1 MAKSII
7 TLAFESWLVNK
18 TVNAEPARPDKMIFA
33 FIPGQDENAEI
44 NRNEGMPSAGQ
55 IRHTADITQFGA
67 LNENAV
73 VYSVVLDTTIGNWN
87 YNWVGLVDSA
97 TGTVLMIV
105 HLAEQQKIKSENGQ
119 QGNSL
124 IRNLAMEFDGAATAS
139 HINVTPATWMIDYS
153 ARLQS
158 MDESR
163 RLANVDYYGDAA
175 FRGDGFKVTV
185 AGATATIAAGLGYVA
200 GLRAIMTTN
209 RALALAGKTGVW
221 VDICWQG
228 TVTGAWANSFTLRAA
243 DTLADYVDSAGNRH
257 FVTRIAHVTGGVVI
271 DDRKPFPL
279 DALRQDVEDL
289 DVYSKGEADARF
301 LFKIGDTATGKLG
314 APYFQANGNSG
325 NGWPEGVG
333 AYLDQLNTRAPF
345 FQPNFEWEGKAGIA
359 TYVPLTKGRA
369 TRKGKGWPTA
379 VSFGYL
385 LPKEDKSAQP
395 VIHVISDVAES
406 TWVFDTDNG
415 RIYSKA
421 GTFALQSETTPVGV
435 PMPWPGNVAPSGHA
449 LVVGQAFDKVA
460 NPQLAVVYPSG
471 VLPDMRGRTI
481 LGNPTGR
488 APLSLADGEVKNHG
502 HGGEVGSADLGSK
515 ETTAGGYFQPK
526 IRAYHSNTALDGG
539 WSERFSFEL
548 GRDLAD
554 YPLVEAT
561 PAHTHW
567 VNLGWH
573 GHSLRIDAYGA
584 AKNTVDNIAFNYI
597 VRLG

>member
-1 MAKSII
+1 MSQTAI
-7 TLAFESWLVNK
+7 TRAFEAWLVDK
-18 TVNAEPARPDKMIFA
+18 TVNAEPARPDKVVFA
-33 FIPGQDENAEI
+33 LIPEQDENAEI
-44 NRNEGMPSAGQ
+44 DRNEGMPDAGLVQ
-55 IRHTADITQFGA
+55 HTVDVTQYGA

-73 VYSVVLDTTIGNWN
+73 VYSVVLDTTIGNWD

-97 TGTVLMIV
+97 TNTVMMIV
-105 HLAEQQKIKSENGQ
+105 HLATQSKIKTESGQ

-124 IRNLAMEFDGAATAS
+124 IRNLSMEFDGAAKATQ
-139 HINVTPATWMIDYS
+139 ITVTPDTWQIDFS

-175 FRGDGFKVTV
+175 FRGEGFKVSV
-185 AGATATIAAGLGYVA
+185 AGTTASVAPGLGYVA
-200 GLRAIMTTN
+200 GLRAVLGKSQS
-209 RALALAGKTGVW
+209 LAVTAKTGIW
-221 VDICWQG
+221 VDICWEG
-228 TVTGAWANSFTLRAA
+228 TVTGAWANRFTLRTA
-243 DTLADYVDSAGNRH
+243 DKLDNYVDAAGYPH
-257 FVTRIAHVTGGVVI
+257 YVTRIAWIDGATVT
-271 DDRKPFPL
+271 DERKPFPL

-289 DVYSKGEADARF
+289 DVYSKDEADARF
-301 LFKIGDTATGKLG
+301 LLKIGDTATGKLG

-325 NGWPEGVG
+325 NGWPEGAG

-345 FQPNFEWEGKAGIA
+345 FQQNFDWEGQAGSA

-369 TRKGKGWPTA
+369 TRKGKGWSTA
-379 VSFGYL
+379 ISFGYL

-395 VIHVISDVAES
+395 VIHVISDVEES
-406 TWVFDTDNG
+406 SWVFDTDNG

-435 PMPWPGNVAPSGHA
+435 PMPWPGNVAPPGHA
-449 LVVGQAFDKVA
+449 LLVGQVFDKVT
-460 NPQLAVVYPSG
+460 NPQLAVVHPSG

-481 LGNPTGR
+481 LGTPIGR

-502 HGGEVGSADLGSK
+502 HTGEVGGTDLGSK
-515 ETTAGGYFQPK
+515 ETTAGG
-526 IRAYHSNTALDGG
+526 AYQLKLRSYRSKTALDGG
-539 WSERFSFEL
+539 DSNRHSFEQTFPFTDY
-548 GRDLAD
+548 DLIE
-554 YPLVEAT
+554 PI
-561 PAHTHW
+561 PNHSHW
-567 VNLGWH
+567 VTLGWH

>member
-1 MAKSII
+1 MSQTAI
-7 TLAFESWLVNK
+7 TKAFEAWLVDK
-18 TVNAEPARPDKMIFA
+18 TVNGEPARPDKMIFA
-33 FIPGQDENAEI
+33 FISGQDENAEI
-44 NRNEGMPSAGQ
+44 DRNEGMPSEGQ

-73 VYSVVLDTTIGNWN
+73 VYSVVLDTTVGNWN

-105 HLAEQQKIKSENGQ
+105 HLAEQQKIKTENGQ

-124 IRNLAMEFDGAATAS
+124 IRNLAMEFDGAAAAS
-139 HINVTPATWMIDYS
+139 QINVTPETWMIDFS

-175 FRGDGFKVTV
+175 FRADGFKVTV
-185 AGATATIAAGLGYVA
+185 ADATATITAGLGYVG
-200 GLRAIMTTN
+200 GLRAIMTHN
-209 RALALAGKTGVW
+209 QALALAGKTGVW

-228 TVTGAWANSFTLRAA
+228 TVTGAWANSVTLRAA
-243 DTLADYVDSAGNRH
+243 DALVDYVDNAGYRH
-257 FVTRIAHVTGGVVI
+257 FVTRIAHVNGTNVT
-271 DDRKPFPL
+271 DERKPFPL
-279 DALRQDVEDL
+279 DDLRQDVEDL

-301 LFKIGDTATGKLG
+301 LLKIGDTATGKLG

-325 NGWPEGVG
+325 NGWPEGAG

-345 FQPNFEWEGKAGIA
+345 FQPNFDWEGQAGIA

-395 VIHVISDVAES
+395 VIHVISDAAES

-435 PMPWPGNVAPSGHA
+435 PMPWPGNVAPLGHA
-449 LVVGQAFDKVA
+449 LFVGQAFDKVA

-481 LGNPTGR
+481 LGNPVGR
-488 APLSLADGEVKNHG
+488 APLSLADGEVKYHG
-502 HGGEVGSADLGSK
+502 HTGEVGGTDLGSK
-515 ETTAGGYFQPK
+515 ETTANGYFKPK
-526 IRAYHSNTALDGG
+526 VRAYRSNTALDGG
-539 WSERFSFEL
+539 DSERFSFTAHNEF
-548 GRDLAD
+548 AD
-554 YPLVEAT
+554 HGLVEDT

-567 VNLGWH
+567 VTLGWH
-573 GHSLRIDAYGA
+573 GHSLRIDAFGA